1 MNTHLR
7 TLGPREAQ
15 LVLTLSEQGRHTITA
30 AEAIEMLGSK
40 GSARNV
46 IQGLL
51 KKGWL
56 TRLVGGR
63 YLFLPP
69 DRGPENLGENN
80 ALALASAVVEQSYV
94 GWWAAAAFHGLTTQK
109 PSAIA
114 VAVLRQRP
122 AREIEGTSIRFV
134 RVARRKFYGYQDFKV
149 YGRTVRLSTAVKTV
163 VDCVDRPD
171 LCGGPSELA
180 RIVFGGASQ
189 IEAAALIDD
198 ALRMQSTALLQRL
211 GFLTDLVRWKLDE
224 ALRARLRAAIPPSAR
239 SHFGRAEK
247 RAGDLGY
254 VHDWGIFV
262 NVSRRDLL
270 ADVPQIAASSAAA

>member
-1 MNTHLR
+1 MNTHFR

-15 LVLTLSEQGRHTITA
+15 LVLTLSEHGRHTITA
-30 AEAIEMLGSK
+30 AEAIELLGSK

-46 IQGLL
+46 IQGLVQ
-51 KKGWL
+51 KGWL

-69 DRGPENLGENN
+69 ERGPENLGENN
-80 ALALASAVVEQSYV
+80 ALALASAVVETSYV

-109 PSAIA
+109 PSTIA
-114 VAVLRQRP
+114 VAVLRQR
-122 AREIEGTSIRFV
+122 ASREIEGTAIRFV
-134 RVARRKFYGYQDFKV
+134 KVARRKFYGYQDFEIF
-149 YGRTVRLSTAVKTV
+149 GRTVRLSTAAKTI

-189 IEAAALIDD
+189 ADPAALVED

-211 GFLTDLVRWKLDE
+211 GFLTDLVRWKLDDT
-224 ALRARLRAAIPPSAR
+224 LRARLRAAIRPSAR
-239 SHFGRAEK
+239 SHFGRAE
-247 RAGDLGY
+247 RRDGDLGY

-262 NVSRRDLL
+262 HANRRDLL
-270 ADVPQIAASSAAA
+270 ADVPQITSVAA

>member
-15 LVLTLSEQGRHTITA
+15 LVLTLSEQGRQTITA

-51 KKGWL
+51 QKGWL

-109 PSAIA
+109 PSTIA

-134 RVARRKFYGYQDFKV
+134 RVARRKFYGHEDFKV

-180 RIVFGGASQ
+180 RIVFGGGSQ
-189 IEAAALIDD
+189 IKAASLVDV

-211 GFLTDLVRWKLDE
+211 GFLTDLVHWKLDD
-224 ALRARLRAAIPPSAR
+224 ALRARMRAAIPPSAR
-239 SHFGRAEK
+239 SRFGRAEK

>member
-30 AEAIEMLGSK
+30 TEAIELLGSK

-46 IQGLL
+46 IQGLVQ
-51 KKGWL
+51 KGWL

-69 DRGPENLGENN
+69 ERGPENLGENN
-80 ALALASAVVEQSYV
+80 ALALASAVVEISYV
-94 GWWAAAAFHGLTTQK
+94 GWWTAAAFHGLTTQK
-109 PSAIA
+109 PSTIA

-122 AREIEGTSIRFV
+122 AREIEGTAIRFV
-134 RVARRKFYGYQDFKV
+134 KVARRKFYGYQDFEV
-149 YGRTVRLSTAVKTV
+149 FGRTVRLSTAAKTI

-189 IEAAALIDD
+189 VDPAALVED
-198 ALRMQSTALLQRL
+198 ALRMQSTALIQRL
-211 GFLTDLVRWKLDE
+211 GFLTDLVRWKLDD
-224 ALRARLRAAIPPSAR
+224 ALRARLRAAIPSSGR
-239 SHFGRAEK
+239 SHFGRAE
-247 RAGDLGY
+247 RRDGDLGY
-254 VHDWGIFV
+254 VHDWGLFV
-262 NVSRRDLL
+262 HASRRDLL
-270 ADVPQIAASSAAA
+270 ADVPQIASVAA

>member
-1 MNTHLR
+1 MNTHFR

-15 LVLTLSEQGRHTITA
+15 LVLTLSEQGRHTLTA
-30 AEAIEMLGSK
+30 AEAIELLGSK

-46 IQGLL
+46 IQGLVQ
-51 KKGWL
+51 KGWL

-69 DRGPENLGENN
+69 ERGPENLGENN
-80 ALALASAVVEQSYV
+80 ALALASAVVEPSYV

-109 PSAIA
+109 PSTIA

-122 AREIEGTSIRFV
+122 TREIEGTTIRFV
-134 RVARRKFYGYQDFKV
+134 KVTRRKFFGFQDFEV
-149 YGRTVRLSTAVKTV
+149 FGRTVQLSTADKTI

-189 IEAAALIDD
+189 VEPTALIED

-211 GFLTDLVRWKLDE
+211 GFLTDLVRWRLDD
-224 ALRARLRAAIPPSAR
+224 ALRAQLRAAIPASAR
-239 SHFGRAEK
+239 SHFGRTD
-247 RAGDLGY
+247 RRDGDIGY
-254 VHDWGIFV
+254 VHDWGVFV
-262 NVSRRDLL
+262 NASGRDLL
-270 ADVPQIAASSAAA
+270 ADVPQIAPAA